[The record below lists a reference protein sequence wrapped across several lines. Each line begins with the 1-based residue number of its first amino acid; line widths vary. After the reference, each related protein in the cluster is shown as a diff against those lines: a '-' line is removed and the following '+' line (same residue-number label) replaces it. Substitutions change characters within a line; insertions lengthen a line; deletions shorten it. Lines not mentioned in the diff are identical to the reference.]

1 MMYGEY
7 TDSIPTVDI
16 AHVFLSCFVGTASEI
31 RTPSGLQSNQELA
44 LHPVSPAR
52 REPGYEANQ
61 ELDSGKAGNKS
72 TFFVTCRL
80 QDHEESKVPG
90 FTAWADS
97 AAETKAIHHWNGQV
111 AASLP
116 DSLVPGRAW
125 EWDYKLVVDRNLPC
139 VWRVVFSLSV
149 SLAAMRRKLSL
160 NLGRQRHQRRHQKG
174 LWCLCELRSM
184 LWTNV

>member
-44 LHPVSPAR
+44 LHPVSPAC

-72 TFFVTCRL
+72 TFFVFVFFVTCRL

-90 FTAWADS
+90 FTA
-97 AAETKAIHHWNGQV
+97 
-111 AASLP
+111 
-116 DSLVPGRAW
+116 
-125 EWDYKLVVDRNLPC
+125 
-139 VWRVVFSLSV
+139 
-149 SLAAMRRKLSL
+149 
-160 NLGRQRHQRRHQKG
+160 
-174 LWCLCELRSM
+174 
-184 LWTNV
+184 